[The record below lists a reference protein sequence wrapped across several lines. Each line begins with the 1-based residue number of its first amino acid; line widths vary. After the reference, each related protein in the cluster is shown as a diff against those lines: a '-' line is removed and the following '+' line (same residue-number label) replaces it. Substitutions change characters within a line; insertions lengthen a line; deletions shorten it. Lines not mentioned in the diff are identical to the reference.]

1 MEFNKAVSNPM
12 LVGCIEL
19 MRDADTPDHRIMF
32 AEELRK
38 ASLLT
43 PAVIE
48 PAPVTDE
55 DGTVRMLPGSNVNFP
70 LLSTV
75 DGKKFCIGFTD
86 SVEYRYWAAR
96 NGNLPF
102 FALGFQDYMD
112 MIFSKDSQGNENPVR
127 GLAINPLSDNVVI
140 PREMLMSMFNIQM
153 GMRPAVKKTE
163 APETKE

>member
-12 LVGCIEL
+12 LVGCIQL

-43 PAVIE
+43 PAVIK

-55 DGTVRMLPGSNVNFP
+55 DGTVRMLPGSNVSFP

-75 DGKKFCIGFTD
+75 DGKKFSMGFTD
-86 SVEYRYWAAR
+86 AVEYRVWAAR

-102 FALGFQDYMD
+102 FAFRFQDYTD
-112 MIFSKDSQGNENPVR
+112 MIFCKDSQGNENPVR
-127 GLAINPLSDNVVI
+127 GLVINPLSDNVVI
-140 PREMLMSMFNIQM
+140 PREMLTSMVNIQM
-153 GMRPAVKKTE
+153 GMRPAVNKTE
-163 APETKE
+163 TPETKE

>member
-12 LVGCIEL
+12 LIGCIQL

-55 DGTVRMLPGSNVNFP
+55 DGTVRILPGSNVNFP

-75 DGKKFCIGFTD
+75 DGKKYCMSFSD
-86 SVEYRYWAAR
+86 SVEYRAWAAR

-102 FALGFQDYMD
+102 FAFGFQDYID
-112 MIFSKDSQGNENPVR
+112 MIFCKDSQGNENPVR
-127 GLAINPLSDNVVI
+127 GLVINPLSDNVVI
-140 PREMLMSMFNIQM
+140 PREMFTSMVNVPM
-153 GMRPAVKKTE
+153 GMKPAAKKTQ